1 MSAPEADGLREIV
14 PLGTNGFYPSH
25 GRQTMS
31 FLLAGDRRAL
41 LLDAGTGVGRL
52 REPAVAARLA
62 GVERLDVLLTHY
74 HLDHVVGLTYL
85 GAAWGGPVRLLAP
98 APPLVDAEP
107 EEALSRLIGPPLFP
121 LALDA
126 FPVEVTVEPYRGD
139 LELDG
144 LAVRTRRQSHPGAS
158 VGLRLGDRL
167 AYVTDTIADPETA
180 RFAEGVSWLLHEV
193 WVDDRQAEEDPRLVA
208 GHAAAGAVAR
218 IADQAQAGRL
228 VPVHHHPLRAASE
241 LAALHDELR
250 AASPVAVEVLAEGVP
265 RTL

>member
-1 MSAPEADGLREIV
+1 LSGRPEDRFRELV
-14 PLGTNGFYPSH
+14 ALGTNGFFPSH

-31 FLLAGDRRAL
+31 FLLAGGGRAL

-85 GAAWGGPVRLLAP
+85 GAAWGRPVRILAP
-98 APPLVDAEP
+98 APPLVDATP
-107 EEALSRLIGPPLFP
+107 EEALSRLIGAPLFP
-121 LALDA
+121 VALDD
-126 FPVEVTVEPYRGD
+126 FPVEIAVEPYAGD

-144 LAVRTRRQSHPGAS
+144 LAIRTRRQSHPGGS

-167 AYVTDTIADPETA
+167 AYVTDTTADPATA
-180 RFAEGVSWLLHEV
+180 SFAQGVAWLLHEV
-193 WVDDRQAEEDPRLVA
+193 WVDDRQAAAGPHLIA

-218 IADQAQAGRL
+218 IAAQGRVGRL
-228 VPVHHHPLRAASE
+228 APVHHHPLRTAFE

-250 AASPVAVEVLAEGVP
+250 AATPVAVETLVEGAP
-265 RTL
+265 HPL